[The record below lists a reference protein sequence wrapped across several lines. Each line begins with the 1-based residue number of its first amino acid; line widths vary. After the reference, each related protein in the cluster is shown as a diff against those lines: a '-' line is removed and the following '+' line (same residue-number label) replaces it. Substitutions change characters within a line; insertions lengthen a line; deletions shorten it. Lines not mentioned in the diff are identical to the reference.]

1 MAMALDYRWKATV
14 SAQKKNIE
22 LAKKFRKSNIF
33 NHNLISFPLL
43 NYLPFDQIATRSFL
57 EIQKEPWSD
66 SGVFSLDTQR
76 LFWTPRFI
84 HLDELFIYYFMQSTQ
99 NEKKNFNGK
108 SDIEAIW
115 KRYAQL
121 NSVQRFTTESVAKQ
135 NSMELLGVNINLV
148 NVSILNDVPSKYY
161 VGLANTTVSED
172 DALQSLVDPAHK
184 MTIHDK
190 EQLFRMANAAVKE
203 GANFITFP
211 EFFIATVYKGNII
224 KNLIMDCQS
233 YTKYR
238 PNETTGGIFVS
249 WRRKEE
255 LPTGA

>member
-1 MAMALDYRWKATV
+1 MDPKEIYSKKKATVFRRLKRDLKDRLGTSIAMAMALDYRWKATV

-99 NEKKNFNGK
+99 NKKRILMPRATLKQFGK
-108 SDIEAIW
+108 DTHS
-115 KRYAQL
+115 L
-121 NSVQRFTTESVAKQ
+121 
-135 NSMELLGVNINLV
+135 
-148 NVSILNDVPSKYY
+148 
-161 VGLANTTVSED
+161 TVYNASQQK
-172 DALQSLVDPAHK
+172 ALQSK
-184 MTIHDK
+184 
-190 EQLFRMANAAVKE
+190 
-203 GANFITFP
+203 
-211 EFFIATVYKGNII
+211 IAWNYWASI
-224 KNLIMDCQS
+224 
-233 YTKYR
+233 
-238 PNETTGGIFVS
+238 
-249 WRRKEE
+249 
-255 LPTGA
+255 